1 MIALGA
7 FAAAGMA
14 SLGLWLVS
22 RSMFAA
28 PVVQRRNIRGV
39 DVPVGAGVVMVMAAV
54 AVEAA
59 LSLFDVAG
67 RDAGAAELAG
77 RRGTMVAA
85 LGFGLLGLLD
95 DLAADGD
102 DKGFRGH
109 LVSMGRGRLTTGGAK
124 LVGGGAVAVVAVT
137 TGGAVS
143 VPEALVGAAVVALAA
158 NVGNLLDRA
167 PGRTTKVALVAGAV
181 LVATTAAG
189 ARSALT
195 GTVVILGAALGLLA
209 FDLRERLMLGDAGA
223 NVLGAALGLGATIA
237 VGLRAQVVLLAV
249 LVGLNLASEAVS
261 FSRVIDRVP
270 PLRVLD
276 RCGRLPLDG
285 DGPAGSSRG
294 RRRPR

>member
-1 MIALGA
+1 
-7 FAAAGMA
+7 
-14 SLGLWLVS
+14 
-22 RSMFAA
+22 
-28 PVVQRRNIRGV
+28 
-39 DVPVGAGVVMVMAAV
+39 
-54 AVEAA
+54 
-59 LSLFDVAG
+59 
-67 RDAGAAELAG
+67 
-77 RRGTMVAA
+77 
-85 LGFGLLGLLD
+85 
-95 DLAADGD
+95 LAA
-102 DKGFRGH
+102 R
-109 LVSMGRGRLTTGGAK
+109 
-124 LVGGGAVAVVAVT
+124 
-137 TGGAVS
+137 
-143 VPEALVGAAVVALAA
+143 
-158 NVGNLLDRA
+158 
-167 PGRTTKVALVAGAV
+167 
-181 LVATTAAG
+181 ATTAAG